1 MTNERM
7 ALAQLLEKGSDSDL
21 LREMI
26 GYVAQRLMEADVE
39 GLVGAAHG
47 ERSEAREHWRNGYRG
62 RDWHTR
68 SGTIALRIP
77 KLRQGSYF
85 PTWLEPRRR
94 ADQPSKSVGLRAIS
108 KQ

>member
-47 ERSEAREHWRNGYRG
+47 ERSETRENGSNGYRE
-62 RDWHTR
+62 RDSHTR
-68 SGTIALRIP
+68 RGTVALP
-77 KLRQGSYF
+77 HQEG
-85 PTWLEPRRR
+85 
-94 ADQPSKSVGLRAIS
+94 
-108 KQ
+108 